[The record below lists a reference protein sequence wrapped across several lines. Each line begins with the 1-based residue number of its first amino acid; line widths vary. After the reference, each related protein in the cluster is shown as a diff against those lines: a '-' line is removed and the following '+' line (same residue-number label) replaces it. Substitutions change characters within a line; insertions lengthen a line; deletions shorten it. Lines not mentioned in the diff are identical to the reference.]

1 MGNKKENINEVVVVM
16 IAVILAAMLF
26 IPIPAEW
33 LDILVRIQFIISTA
47 VLIYSLTSY
56 FKSMVKLVLYYSV
69 TSLAINIS
77 LCRLILQGLRNGII
91 KYQLS
96 FMGGEVSGG
105 LIINTI
111 FLLIFLAII
120 IIISLLTKT
129 VTESIVRY
137 FLDSMNGKLCEIDN
151 KCSTNLIM
159 NGNSEFLKEEL
170 KSKID
175 FNLSLDRGI
184 KVLVCNVHVS
194 VFFYLLEIVNGT
206 LIEKYRNGKILLESV
221 SNATKLTLC
230 NIKVFFPSLVFVSI
244 AIVLKVTKM
253 NKTEEQKYQTS

>member
-33 LDILVRIQFIISTA
+33 LDILVKIQFIISTA

-77 LCRLILQGLRNGII
+77 LCCLMLQGLRNGII

-137 FLDSMNGKLCEIDN
+137 FLDSMNG
-151 KCSTNLIM
+151 
-159 NGNSEFLKEEL
+159 NSEFVKEEL

-184 KVLVCNVHVS
+184 KVLVGNVHIS

-221 SNATKLTLC
+221 SNAIKLTLC
-230 NIKVFFPSLVFVSI
+230 NIKVFLPSLVFVSI

-253 NKTEEQKYQTS
+253 NKTEEKKYQTS